1 MTDLDKLIE
10 AVELAALPEPI
21 FHGSS
26 SIRGHWAYT
35 TGLDAC
41 ERRSVFMAYNGSLD
55 AAKTLHEAVLHN
67 HVISSLDWKWGG
79 LVEAHIFEVSQE
91 QWHEPGMAKFIGRS
105 STPARAW
112 LIAILKAYR
121 SKVQE

>member
-1 MTDLDKLIE
+1 MTDLDNLIE
-10 AVELAALPEPI
+10 AVQAGDNRFSSYLPS
-21 FHGSS
+21 GN
-26 SIRGHWAYT
+26 
-35 TGLDAC
+35 
-41 ERRSVFMAYNGSLD
+41 EREWPQIYKAMDGSLD
-55 AAKTLHEAVLHN
+55 AAKALHEDLLHN

-79 LVEAHIFEVSQE
+79 LVEAHIFEVSPE
-91 QWHEPGMAKFIGRS
+91 QWHEPGMAKFVGRS